1 MAGSAPVRVAVSG
14 ASGNVSYSLLFRIAA
29 GDLVGRDTRV
39 ELRLLDIEPAMK
51 ALAGVVMELDDCA
64 FPLLSNVVATTDP
77 KVAFDGVSWA
87 LLVGSVPRREGMER
101 ADLLKINGGIFGPYG
116 KALAASAASDIRI
129 LVVGNP
135 CNTNCL
141 IARSNGRD
149 IPDDRWFAMV
159 RLDQNRAKAQLAKK
173 ANVPVGEV
181 KHMAIWGNHSATQ
194 YPDFENATIGSKPA
208 VQAIGDEEWLRG
220 DFLKTV
226 QQRGAAI
233 IAARG
238 QSSAGSAAAAII
250 DSVVSIHTPTS
261 AGDCASLAVPSHG
274 EYGVP
279 EGLQFGFP
287 IKSSGSSWQVIEG
300 LPHDDWA
307 KEKIRLTTEDL
318 LSEREEIKELL

>member
-1 MAGSAPVRVAVSG
+1 MASSAPVRVAVSG

-29 GDLVGRDTRV
+29 GDLLGRETPI

-51 ALAGVVMELDDCA
+51 ALDGVVMELEDSA
-64 FPLLSNVVATTDP
+64 FPLLRNIVSTTDP
-77 KVAFDGVSWA
+77 RVAFDGASWV

-101 ADLLKINGGIFGPYG
+101 GDLLKINGGIFGPYG
-116 KALAASAASDIRI
+116 KALATAAASEVRI

-159 RLDQNRAKAQLAKK
+159 RLDQNRAKAQLARR
-173 ANVPVGEV
+173 ANVPVSQV
-181 KHMAIWGNHSATQ
+181 RHMAIWGNHSATQ
-194 YPDFENATIGSKPA
+194 YPDFQNATIAGKPA
-208 VQAIGDEEWLRG
+208 EQVIEDQEWLRG
-220 DFLKTV
+220 DFIKTI

-250 DSVVSIHTPTS
+250 DSVVSIHTPT
-261 AGDCASLAVPSHG
+261 ADGDCASLAVTSHG

-279 EGLQFGFP
+279 KGLQFGFP
-287 IKSSGSSWQVIEG
+287 VKSTGSSWQVIQG
-300 LPHDDWA
+300 LRHDDFA
-307 KEKIRLTTEDL
+307 KEKIRVTTEEL
-318 LSEREEIKELL
+318 LSEREEIKDLL